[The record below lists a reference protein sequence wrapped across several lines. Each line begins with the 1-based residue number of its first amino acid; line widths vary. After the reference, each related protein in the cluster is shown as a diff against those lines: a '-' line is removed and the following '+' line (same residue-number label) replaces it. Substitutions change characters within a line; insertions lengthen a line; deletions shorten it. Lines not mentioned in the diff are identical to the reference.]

1 LPISAGLE
9 LPLLTIL
16 LLVAASFLAG
26 WVDAV
31 VGGGGLIQLPALLIG
46 LPPETPVATIA
57 GTNKLPS
64 FMGTAVAAA
73 TYVRTIRVDWGLAWP
88 LLVMAAVGSWSGAQL
103 THYLPR
109 QHFTPLVLFA
119 VVGAGLFTWRKPQ
132 LGLHS
137 HVRHTGNEAR
147 LRMAAIGLVVG
158 VWDGFIGPGTG
169 TFFVIALVT
178 VIGHDFLA
186 SSALAKLANLTT
198 NAAALVAF
206 AITGNILWGLGLCM
220 GLANLTGG
228 FLGARTALREG
239 NAFVRRVFLTVV
251 AALSLKLAWDTFW
264 TYFG

>member
-1 LPISAGLE
+1 
-9 LPLLTIL
+9 
-16 LLVAASFLAG
+16 
-26 WVDAV
+26 
-31 VGGGGLIQLPALLIG
+31 
-46 LPPETPVATIA
+46 
-57 GTNKLPS
+57 
-64 FMGTAVAAA
+64 
-73 TYVRTIRVDWGLAWP
+73 
-88 LLVMAAVGSWSGAQL
+88 
-103 THYLPR
+103 
-109 QHFTPLVLFA
+109 
-119 VVGAGLFTWRKPQ
+119 
-132 LGLHS
+132 
-137 HVRHTGNEAR
+137 
-147 LRMAAIGLVVG
+147 MAAIGLVVG

-186 SSALAKLANLTT
+186 SSALAKLANLTS

-239 NAFVRRVFLTVV
+239 NAFVRRVFLIVV